1 VCLCTGKVK
10 HAGFIF
16 SQGLLDFEVMT
27 RRLFRT
33 FATALLMWVS
43 GTASA
48 IPEDGQV
55 DLALALAIDVSYS
68 VDSFEHRMQM
78 EGFGAAM
85 QSPEVLAAIRKGK
98 HQRIAVTVYQWSDEF
113 NQRILVPWRII
124 ATEED
129 TKKLGEYLAIGRR
142 DVSEGG
148 TAISASLVYGS
159 TLFNTAPN
167 ADRKV
172 IDLAT
177 DGRNNIGR
185 PAHEARDFVVGLGIT
200 INGLAVS
207 NEWKQLP
214 GYLEKPPL
222 AEKMALLRSQRPSGL
237 RRLRQAG
244 ILQPLPGLKPSG
256 RGRLPSA
263 E

>member
-1 VCLCTGKVK
+1 
-10 HAGFIF
+10 
-16 SQGLLDFEVMT
+16 MT
-27 RRLFRT
+27 RRLFRA
-33 FATALLMWVS
+33 FAAALLMWVS

-85 QSPEVLAAIRKGK
+85 QSPEVMAAIRKGK
-98 HQRIAVTVYQWSDEF
+98 HQRIAVTIYQWSDEF

-129 TKKLGEYLAIGRR
+129 TKKLGDYLAIGRR

-159 TLFNTAPN
+159 TLFNTAPS

-214 GYLEKPPL
+214 GYLEKQVIGGSL
-222 AEKMALLRSQRPSGL
+222 SFVEEAKTYDDFGAAMLRKLVRE
-237 RRLRQAG
+237 
-244 ILQPLPGLKPSG
+244 ILGPGVT
-256 RGRLPSA
+256 
-263 E
+263 